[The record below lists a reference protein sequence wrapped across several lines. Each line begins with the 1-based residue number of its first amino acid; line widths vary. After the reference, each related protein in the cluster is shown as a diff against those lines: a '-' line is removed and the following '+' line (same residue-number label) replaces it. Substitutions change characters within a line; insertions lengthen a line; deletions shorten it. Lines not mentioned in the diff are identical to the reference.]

1 MIIDRV
7 RDKPIDTVENTLDE
21 VDSNILVDLLE
32 EVKNTFHWGDIMTTP
47 RKKRIRDKFSVLDDE
62 GKIANTV
69 KLEQKIKRIKIMVK
83 TLLAEIEE
91 IEKQL

>member
-1 MIIDRV
+1 
-7 RDKPIDTVENTLDE
+7 
-21 VDSNILVDLLE
+21 
-32 EVKNTFHWGDIMTTP
+32 MTTP